1 MINNMAKS
9 FGMSDV
15 GFILLLIA
23 TIGDLVI
30 PFFLAPFCKKYN
42 HLTMVMSLLGNR
54 NSPVHLIYNLWL
66 IGAGIMLILG
76 SSKLYAM
83 YLPVSNIISKVLLF
97 CVVFYAIGACILS
110 GIFPVGETKELQ
122 TISEK
127 IHGYGSVL
135 GFSILTFVPL
145 IIGIVSMHSK
155 EIVCSV
161 MSFIFFALAIL
172 FFALFA
178 MADKARF
185 ENTIISNE
193 GIWQRLSLFC
203 MYSPIIM
210 VSFKNIF
217 MK

>member
-1 MINNMAKS
+1 MINNMTES
-9 FGMSDV
+9 FGVSDL

-23 TIGDLVI
+23 TIGDLLI

-42 HLTMVMSLLGNR
+42 HMTMVMSLLGNR

-66 IGAGIMLILG
+66 IAAGIMLILG
-76 SSKLYAM
+76 SLKLYAV
-83 YLPVSNIISKVLLF
+83 YLSASNILSQVLLF

-110 GIFPVGETKELQ
+110 GIFSVGETKAL
-122 TISEK
+122 TTLPEK

-135 GFSILTFVPL
+135 GFIALIFVPL
-145 IIGIVSMHSK
+145 IIGIVSMRSN
-155 EIVCSV
+155 EVVCSV

-172 FFALFA
+172 FFALFV

-193 GIWQRLSLFC
+193 GIWQILSLLC
-203 MYSPIIM
+203 MYAPIII

>member
-1 MINNMAKS
+1 MINNMVKS
-9 FGMSDV
+9 FGVSDV

-66 IGAGIMLILG
+66 IAAGMMLIIG
-76 SSKLYAM
+76 SLKLYVM
-83 YLPVSNIISKVLLF
+83 YLPASNILSKVLLF
-97 CVVFYAIGACILS
+97 CVVLYAIGACILS
-110 GIFPVGETKELQ
+110 GIFSVGETKAL
-122 TISEK
+122 TTLPEK

-135 GFSILTFVPL
+135 GFFVLTFVPL
-145 IIGIVSMHSK
+145 IIGIVSIRSK
-155 EIVCSV
+155 EVVLSI

-172 FFALFA
+172 FFALFV

-193 GIWQRLSLFC
+193 GIWQRLSLLF
-203 MYSPIIM
+203 MYAPIIM
-210 VSFKNIF
+210 VSLKDIF
-217 MK
+217 MR

>member
-1 MINNMAKS
+1 MINNIAKFFS
-9 FGMSDV
+9 MSNV

-42 HLTMVMSLLGNR
+42 HLTMVMSLLGNH
-54 NSPVHLIYNLWL
+54 NSPIHLIYNLWL
-66 IGAGIMLILG
+66 IAAGIMLILG
-76 SSKLYAM
+76 SLKLYAM
-83 YLPVSNIISKVLLF
+83 YLPTSNILSKVLIF
-97 CVVFYAIGACILS
+97 CLVFYAIGACILS
-110 GIFPVGETKELQ
+110 GIFSVGETKAL
-122 TISEK
+122 TTLPEK

-135 GFSILTFVPL
+135 GFFVLTFVPL
-145 IIGIVSMHSK
+145 IIGIVSMRSN

-172 FFALFA
+172 FFALFV

-193 GIWQRLSLFC
+193 GIWQRLTLLC
-203 MYSPIIM
+203 MYAPIII

>member
-1 MINNMAKS
+1 MKNNITKS
-9 FGMSDV
+9 FGVSDV

-23 TIGDLVI
+23 TIGDLLI

-42 HLTMVMSLLGNR
+42 HMTMVMSLLGNR

-66 IGAGIMLILG
+66 IAAGIMLILG
-76 SSKLYAM
+76 GLKLYAM
-83 YLPVSNIISKVLLF
+83 YLPASNILSQVLLF

-110 GIFPVGETKELQ
+110 GIFSVGETKALI
-122 TISEK
+122 TLPEK

-135 GFSILTFVPL
+135 GFIVLTFVPL
-145 IIGIVSMHSK
+145 IIGIVSMYSN
-155 EIVCSV
+155 EVVYSV
-161 MSFIFFALAIL
+161 MSFIFFALSIL
-172 FFALFA
+172 FFAFFV

-193 GIWQRLSLFC
+193 GIWQRLSLLC
-203 MYSPIIM
+203 MYAPIIM